1 MAEKEELT
9 RLLYVRSSISSAGK
23 EPKPR
28 GSSHR
33 RFRLER
39 GRDRRGGRERGRGE
53 REGGGRGK
61 ERGEGCRKGG
71 REGVKTKAI
80 NEQEGGASVTLTQG

>member
-9 RLLYVRSSISSAGK
+9 RLLYVRSSISRAGK

-39 GRDRRGGRERGRGE
+39 EGEGGGEKEGGRRGEGERGRQ
-53 REGGGRGK
+53 
-61 ERGEGCRKGG
+61 RGEEKEKRWGEGEERREECRKGG
-71 REGVKTKAI
+71 REGVKT
-80 NEQEGGASVTLTQG
+80 

>member
-9 RLLYVRSSISSAGK
+9 RLLYVRSNISRAGK

-39 GRDRRGGRERGRGE
+39 EG
-53 REGGGRGK
+53 EGGGR
-61 ERGEGCRKGG
+61 RGEGGGEGERGRQRGEEKEKRWGEGEERRMQEGWKGG
-71 REGVKTKAI
+71 SEDLGY
-80 NEQEGGASVTLTQG
+80 